1 MSGKINL
8 LITLLIALLLSGC
21 WDSRGLDKLAFPLAG
36 AYDVHSHDSADI
48 HDPSTKP
55 SKNLIDVTVLV
66 PNLTPKAQTE
76 INVETLSGTSAT
88 DVRQQRGLTDADA
101 YVIGMLRVIIVG
113 EKLAERGLNK
123 YMDALLRS
131 ADIPGTVYFAVA
143 AGRGEDILKTPE
155 KNYGNMGFFLI
166 GLFEGMKQ
174 RTFVPVGTLV
184 DYFNQS
190 PGRNP
195 VAPIL
200 ERKGDRVIVN
210 GAAVFNKD
218 KLVQKLN
225 VEEGHDLVLLRGLKA
240 CSYQPFE
247 ATIDNVRHWGSA
259 QVSNSRKVQYYRD
272 QQGHNF
278 MITVKLNGVLAEHSH
293 PVPITEKHLHEIEKN
308 MERQLQDQFETFIA
322 KMQNDFKVDCIDIS
336 KYALAKNR
344 RDLEKEVDRPEFIQN
359 ANIQVKV
366 NVHLENTSEAR

>member
-8 LITLLIALLLSGC
+8 FITLLIALLLSGC

-36 AYDVHSHDSADI
+36 SYDVHSHDSADL
-48 HDPSTKP
+48 HDPLTKP
-55 SKNLIDVTVLV
+55 SENLIDVTILV
-66 PNLTPKAQTE
+66 PNLTPGAQTE

-88 DVRQQRGLTDADA
+88 DVRQQRGLTDADT
-101 YVIGMLRVIIVG
+101 YVIGMLRVLIVG
-113 EKLAERGLNK
+113 EKLAERGLNQ

-131 ADIPGTVYFAVA
+131 PDIPGTVFFAVA
-143 AGRGEDILKTPE
+143 AGRGEDILKAPE

-166 GLFEGMKQ
+166 GLFDGMKQ
-174 RTFVPVGTLV
+174 RTFVPVVTLV
-184 DYFNQS
+184 DYYLQG
-190 PGRNP
+190 PGHNP

-200 ERKGDRVIVN
+200 ERNGDRVIVN
-210 GAAVFNKD
+210 GAAVFKKD

-225 VEEGHDLVLLRGLKA
+225 VEEGHDLVLLRGLSA

-247 ATIDNVRHWGSA
+247 ANVDNVRHWGSA
-259 QVSNSRKVQYYRD
+259 QVNNSRKVQYYHD

-278 MITVKLNGVLAEHSH
+278 IITVKLKGILAEHSH
-293 PVPITEKHLHEIEKN
+293 PAPITEKHLNEIEKN
-308 MERQLQDQFETFIA
+308 IEKQLLDQFETFIA
-322 KMQNDFKVDCIDIS
+322 KMQNDYKVDCIDIS

-344 RDLEKEVDRPEFIQN
+344 RDLEKEIDRPEFIQN